1 MRTPATII
9 LLLLCMTVSQAE
21 PKLINDLPPRAETIK
36 DFSAGV
42 MMAQMS
48 ELALHRI
55 EGVWQFPS
63 TGVELAIIRENV
75 SLSESE
81 SRPIVYRMIIV
92 SSPDRAIRPGTV
104 MGLITPAAKS
114 GEYDAN
120 IYTKNIG
127 SLLTIPKK
135 FSLALADNDSSL
147 EFKKNR
153 SAFSV
158 NLWRLLPY
166 LWRYTIHPN
175 RPTPESDGCIR
186 IFPDPPL
193 PREPIYL

>member
-1 MRTPATII
+1 MRNTATII

-21 PKLINDLPPRAETIK
+21 PKLINALPSRSETIK
-36 DFSAGV
+36 DFSTGV

-55 EGVWQFPS
+55 EGIWQFPS
-63 TGVELAIIRENV
+63 TGVELAIIRENAT
-75 SLSESE
+75 SADIKDN
-81 SRPIVYRMIIV
+81 PIVYRMIIV

-104 MGLITPAAKS
+104 MGLVTPAAKN

-135 FSLALADNDSSL
+135 FSLALSDNDTSL
-147 EFKKNR
+147 EFKKHR
-153 SAFSV
+153 SAFSI

-166 LWRYTIHPN
+166 LWRYTVYPN
-175 RPTPESDGCIR
+175 RTNTESDGCIR
-186 IFPDPPL
+186 IFPEPPL
-193 PREPIYL
+193 PREPIYF